1 MLNKNKFS
9 RREMM
14 AMAAQSAAVA
24 PILGSAA
31 WARELDEYGGFSG
44 NKNFKYIKAPAT
56 VYDFGLTPDQEEH
69 AKELH
74 ESLIIFDG
82 LSECTFYP
90 EFITNMKRGGGTSG
104 NFSIGISDM
113 LRWTPDTVFKPQEW
127 WSWEALNRDLDALYR
142 MMHLFQDDAMMT
154 LNHADIL
161 EAKKTGKVGF
171 MPGTQNTKFLD
182 DAVNRLDE
190 MHRKGLRIIQI
201 TYNATNAVGAGS
213 AEAPENRFGLSRLG
227 HMVVERMNEVGLLV
241 DTGHSSPETQMRAA
255 EVSTKP
261 IVISHAGMLSKV
273 NQTRATTDEAIRAV
287 ADKGGVMGV
296 ISTPTAIAGSDKCTV
311 EDMLNNVD
319 HAVNIAGIDGVG
331 FGSDFIIPATF
342 EQILSAPEWDEEVVA
357 NIGEF
362 EVWPWS
368 DGHVGWENNSA
379 YPNMTRGLIKRGYSD
394 EDIAKIMGGNFL
406 RVIKDTIG

>member
-1 MLNKNKFS
+1 MK
-9 RREMM
+9 RRDFMKLT
-14 AMAAQSAAVA
+14 AQAAAGASLLSTPA
-24 PILGSAA
+24 L
-31 WARELDEYGGFSG
+31 ARNLDEYGGFSG
-44 NKNFKYIKAPAT
+44 NKNFKFIKAPAT
-56 VYDFGLTPDQEEH
+56 VFDFGLTPEQEEH

-113 LRWTPDTVFKPQEW
+113 LRWTPETVFQPEEW
-127 WSWEALNRDLDALYR
+127 WSWEALNNDLDALYR
-142 MMHLFQDDAMMT
+142 MMHLFRDDAMLT

-161 EAKKTGKVGF
+161 EAKKAGKVGF

-182 DAVNRLDE
+182 DTVDRLDR
-190 MHRKGLRIIQI
+190 MHRKGLRIVQI

-227 HMVVERMNEVGLLV
+227 HMVVERMNEIGMLV
-241 DTGHSSPETQMRAA
+241 DTGHSSPETQIRAA

-261 IVISHAGMLSKV
+261 IVISHAGMVSKV
-273 NQTRATTDEAIRAV
+273 NQTRATTDEAIRTV

-311 EDMLNNVD
+311 EDMIDNVE
-319 HAVNIAGIDGVG
+319 HAINIAGIEGVG
-331 FGSDFIIPATF
+331 FGSDFIIPSTI

-357 NIGEF
+357 SIGTF

-368 DGHVGWENNSA
+368 DGNVGWENNSA

-394 EDIAKIMGGNFL
+394 ADIAKIMGGNFM
-406 RVIKDTIG
+406 RVIKDVIG